1 MRIWIVSALEF
12 LFPLVFDG
20 YERRSNPLLLIHVN
34 SRCVNVPL
42 VRSAVWMIC
51 SLISN
56 EIKNFYE
63 DVEFNSIMKWRLGI
77 EEMRDENLHNFL
89 AGEEFSAEISLS
101 RSALWLLAAAL
112 GAEELVVNSLSYSI
126 PSDNSAE
133 ESIALFCSENTIG
146 PVDISR
152 ILSQTSNVT
161 LSVFRKYE
169 RNFKKRLQ
177 QFCLNGGEESKR
189 IIYEGLSHLS
199 SISLLTNSIDLPSDY
214 SHLPDDSVL
223 RAVIEQFC
231 AKSACNRVILHDM
244 LLVLV
249 DHVRS
254 DGRHLPPLDLKIV
267 LSAIDYRNN
276 HEARLNMLRF
286 AIQERDQQVMY
297 ELTEPGYLDDSANV
311 SPYLLSISQNLPLFL
326 SFLPNN
332 RAVMV
337 LKRLLKFAIQ
347 DDDVGKQ
354 ILVNIDECGQQQSPT
369 DLLHKVTS
377 LKAIDKRFKQQVS
390 RCFDFW
396 LACSGRIDSELSGL
410 VEMFVEESAKS
421 DIMLC
426 IFGYCSMSLTLKERL
441 DKLVDLMSFGKVM
454 LSKRDSVGKIDTQ
467 SLLFARWRYHWK
479 KLSNICQF
487 CELFDM
493 VGRQLKLI
501 VFYMTNRLNRYD
513 ALHFYLTAYVDQTSP
528 GK

>member
-1 MRIWIVSALEF
+1 
-12 LFPLVFDG
+12 
-20 YERRSNPLLLIHVN
+20 
-34 SRCVNVPL
+34 
-42 VRSAVWMIC
+42 
-51 SLISN
+51 
-56 EIKNFYE
+56 
-63 DVEFNSIMKWRLGI
+63 
-77 EEMRDENLHNFL
+77 
-89 AGEEFSAEISLS
+89 
-101 RSALWLLAAAL
+101 
-112 GAEELVVNSLSYSI
+112 
-126 PSDNSAE
+126 
-133 ESIALFCSENTIG
+133 
-146 PVDISR
+146 
-152 ILSQTSNVT
+152 
-161 LSVFRKYE
+161 
-169 RNFKKRLQ
+169 
-177 QFCLNGGEESKR
+177 
-189 IIYEGLSHLS
+189 
-199 SISLLTNSIDLPSDY
+199 TNSIDLPSDY

-354 ILVNIDECGQQQSPT
+354 ILVNIDECGQQQVVFDVLVTHMPLFESPT

-421 DIMLC
+421 
-426 IFGYCSMSLTLKERL
+426 
-441 DKLVDLMSFGKVM
+441 
-454 LSKRDSVGKIDTQ
+454 
-467 SLLFARWRYHWK
+467 
-479 KLSNICQF
+479 
-487 CELFDM
+487 
-493 VGRQLKLI
+493 
-501 VFYMTNRLNRYD
+501 
-513 ALHFYLTAYVDQTSP
+513 
-528 GK
+528 